1 MNFFQHQELAR
12 KQSRRMIVLFTLA
25 VIAIVLAVDAVVY
38 LVLGILGAASQ
49 EPAEPRVDVLVFT
62 TLGALLVIGLSS
74 AYRISSLR
82 RGGAVVAT

>member
-1 MNFFQHQELAR
+1 
-12 KQSRRMIVLFTLA
+12 MIVLFTLA

-82 RGGAVVAT
+82 RGGAVVARQLGGTPVHATP